1 MYGVIDGGMFC
12 NLGRNLELSQRMAA
26 RNVPSAPLQ
35 PQFGIRPVSTKY
47 ALLPIVDRRAPASV
61 PIKVEPTYSTRRV
74 FNPGTAQAPWSG
86 FATNI
91 NKESELRDQF
101 FALQKCDQ
109 GDYVPSSKSDMYEVH
124 VTPQRVQQPFP
135 GLFQKQQL
143 DPFNPDPC
151 RLATHMFNNSTRE
164 AVRSLGIEAAAAA
177 ARGAT
182 RPHPQA

>member
-1 MYGVIDGGMFC
+1 MIDGGMFC
-12 NLGRNLELSQRMAA
+12 NVGRDLELSNRIAE

-35 PQFGIRPVSTKY
+35 PKFSIRPVSTKY
-47 ALLPIVDRRAPASV
+47 ALLPIVDRRAPATV
-61 PIKVEPTYSTRRV
+61 PIRVEPTYNTRKV

-86 FATNI
+86 FAANV

-101 FALQKCDQ
+101 FALQRCDQ
-109 GDYVPSSKSDMYEVH
+109 GAYIPSSKSDLYQTQ
-124 VTPQRVQQPFP
+124 VTPQMVQQPFP
-135 GLFQKQQL
+135 GLFERPVL

-164 AVRSLGIEAAAAA
+164 AVRALGLEAAAAA

-182 RPHPQA
+182 RPQQQAR